1 MMRGIAR
8 WYPYSLM
15 EVKVLQRR
23 MTWKEFLF
31 VLPLLLLVLIFSLY
45 PIASSFVYTL
55 FDYQTNN
62 QTRNAL
68 YTGAVLNASLYAEDC
83 DYLAHYLK
91 KDIQAVNAADQ
102 SALQALQ
109 DKLTAQKE
117 LYQSADKTLT
127 LSGDTGNDIAA
138 LIADTRATVQA
149 LAAKHPDL
157 RIVEKGPQLLDEME
171 TCLVNSNYVGLQN
184 YGRLLG
190 DTRFGQAVGNTF
202 EFTLISVVIEL
213 ILGMA
218 LALIMDKAM
227 RGIGWVR
234 TTALIPWAI
243 PTAVSALIWCYLY
256 DGTSGIVA
264 MLFTKLGLIA
274 SPELLL
280 TTQGGTM
287 FSAILADVWKTTPY
301 MALLLL
307 AGLQVIDRGLYES
320 SAIDGAGAVRT
331 FTSITLPLLKPSML
345 VALLFRTLDA
355 FRVYDLIAVLTKGT
369 PETLSIYAYKM
380 MVGQSNYGYG
390 SVIVVAMFALVALI
404 ALIYVKV
411 LGAELI
417 RE

>member
-1 MMRGIAR
+1 M
-8 WYPYSLM
+8 
-15 EVKVLQRR
+15 QRR
-23 MTWKEFLF
+23 MSWKEFTF
-31 VLPLLLLVLIFSLY
+31 VLPLLLLVTVFSLY
-45 PIASSFVYTL
+45 PIVSSLVYTL

-83 DYLAHYLK
+83 DYIVHYLK
-91 KDIQAVNAADQ
+91 RDIDAVGDKDKH
-102 SALQALQ
+102 ALQAIS
-109 DKLTAQKE
+109 DAFAAESQK
-117 LYQSADKTLT
+117 YTGGAKTLT
-127 LSGDTGNDIAA
+127 LAADTGVQISA
-138 LIADTRATVQA
+138 LLSDTRQTVA
-149 LAAKHPDL
+149 RLAATYAEL
-157 RIVEKGPQLLDEME
+157 RIVTRGPQLFDEME
-171 TCLVNSNYVGLQN
+171 TCLVKSNFVGVQN
-184 YGRLLG
+184 YGRLFT

-202 EFTLISVVIEL
+202 VFTIISVAIEL
-213 ILGMA
+213 VLGMA

-227 RGIGWVR
+227 RGIGVVR

-256 DGTSGIVA
+256 DGTSGVVA
-264 MLFTKLGLIA
+264 MLFTRLGIIP

-280 TTQGGTM
+280 TTSGGTM
-287 FSAILADVWKTTPY
+287 FGAILADVWKTTPY

-380 MVGQSNYGYG
+380 MIGQSNYGYG

-404 ALIYVKV
+404 AFIYVKV

>member
-1 MMRGIAR
+1 M
-8 WYPYSLM
+8 
-15 EVKVLQRR
+15 QRR

-31 VLPLLLLVLIFSLY
+31 ILPLLLLVLIFSLY
-45 PIASSFVYTL
+45 PILSSFVYTL

-62 QTRNAL
+62 QTKNAL
-68 YTGAVLNASLYAEDC
+68 YTGATLNASLYAEDC
-83 DYLAHYLK
+83 EYLAHYLK
-91 KDIQAVNAADQ
+91 KDLATAEAADQ
-102 SALQALQ
+102 PTLTALMETLV
-109 DKLTAQKE
+109 AQKE
-117 LYQSADKTLT
+117 LYANSKQT
-127 LSGDTGNDIAA
+127 LSLSAASEQEISA
-138 LIADTRATVQA
+138 LIEQIRDTVTS
-149 LAAKHPDL
+149 LAARYPDF
-157 RIVEKGPQLLDEME
+157 RVVTKGPQLLNEME
-171 TCLVNSNYVGLQN
+171 TCLVSSNYVGLAN
-184 YGRLLG
+184 YARLTA

-202 EFTLISVVIEL
+202 EFTVISVAVEL
-213 ILGMA
+213 VLGMA
-218 LALIMDKAM
+218 LALIMNKAM
-227 RGIGWVR
+227 RGIGLVR

-256 DGTSGIVA
+256 DGTSGVVA
-264 MLFTKLGLIA
+264 ALFTRLGLIA

-380 MVGQSNYGYG
+380 MIGQSNYGYG
-390 SVIVVAMFALVALI
+390 SVIVVAMFVLVALI
-404 ALIYVKV
+404 AFVYVKV

>member
-1 MMRGIAR
+1 M
-8 WYPYSLM
+8 
-15 EVKVLQRR
+15 QRR
-23 MTWKEFLF
+23 MTWKEFCF
-31 VLPLLLLVLIFSLY
+31 ILPLLLLVSVFSLY
-45 PIASSFVYTL
+45 PIVSSFVYTL
-55 FDYQTNN
+55 FDYQTNK
-62 QTRNAL
+62 QSKNAL
-68 YTGAVLNASLYAEDC
+68 YTGPVLNASLYAEDC
-83 DYLAHYLK
+83 DYLVHYLK
-91 KDIQAVNAADQ
+91 KDVETVDASDRATLQTMMDTLAGQHALYADEK
-102 SALQALQ
+102 S
-109 DKLTAQKE
+109 TV
-117 LYQSADKTLT
+117 T
-127 LSGDTGNDIAA
+127 LSGDTGSQIAA
-138 LIADTRATVQA
+138 LIAQTRRTVETLGA
-149 LAAKHPDL
+149 RYPDL
-157 RIVEKGPQLLDEME
+157 RIVQKAPTLLDEME
-171 TCLVNSNYVGLQN
+171 TCLITGNFVGLSQ
-184 YGRLLG
+184 YGTLFQ
-190 DTRFGQAVGNTF
+190 DTRFGQAVGSTF
-202 EFTLISVVIEL
+202 LFTIISVALEL
-213 ILGMA
+213 VLGMA
-218 LALIMDKAM
+218 LALVMDKAI
-227 RGIGWVR
+227 RGIGMVR

-264 MLFTKLGLIA
+264 ALFTRLGIIA

-287 FSAILADVWKTTPY
+287 FAAILADVWKTTPY

-380 MVGQSNYGYG
+380 MIGQSNYGYG

-404 ALIYVKV
+404 AFVYVKV